1 MRIAVL
7 AAVLMLAAPADP
19 AVGRAPWLLFPI
31 DVRRFDR
38 ISSPFGVRRLGGHR
52 RLHRGVDLVA
62 PAGSL
67 VVAAREG
74 TVTDAGRARA
84 GGWAVARLPRHGFVA
99 GGVGALVA
107 SVAIVL
113 VSPLSLA
120 GGERAQQG
128 AALFAADLAAYR
140 AAPPDLRSASLVAAA
155 TSGYED
161 RAFFRRPR
169 WVPPLSPSGLIR
181 AVARNLRGIPQ

>member
-19 AVGRAPWLLFPI
+19 APQRAPWLLFPI

-62 PAGSL
+62 PAGSW
-67 VVAAREG
+67 V
-74 TVTDAGRARA
+74 
-84 GGWAVARLPRHGFVA
+84 VA
-99 GGVGALVA
+99 GGVGALLA
-107 SVAIVL
+107 SIAIVL

-120 GGERAQQG
+120 GGVRGQEG
-128 AALFAADLAAYR
+128 ASLFAADLAVYR
-140 AAPPDLRSASLVAAA
+140 AAPPDIRSASLVAAA
-155 TSGYED
+155 AAGYED

-169 WVPPLSPSGLIR
+169 WIPPLSPSGLVR
-181 AVARNLRGIPQ
+181 AVVRNLRGIPQGGSTIPQQLAKLYLRTGRRVGVVDKLEA

>member
-1 MRIAVL
+1 MIALAPRI
-7 AAVLMLAAPADP
+7 
-19 AVGRAPWLLFPI
+19 RA
-31 DVRRFDR
+31 
-38 ISSPFGVRRLGGHR
+38 
-52 RLHRGVDLVA
+52 
-62 PAGSL
+62 
-67 VVAAREG
+67 
-74 TVTDAGRARA
+74 
-84 GGWAVARLPRHGFVA
+84 AVARLPRHGVVA
-99 GGVGALVA
+99 GAVGALVA

-155 TSGYED
+155 TAGYED

-181 AVARNLRGIPQ
+181 AVARNLRGIPQGGSTIPQQLAKLYLRTGRRAGVLDKVE